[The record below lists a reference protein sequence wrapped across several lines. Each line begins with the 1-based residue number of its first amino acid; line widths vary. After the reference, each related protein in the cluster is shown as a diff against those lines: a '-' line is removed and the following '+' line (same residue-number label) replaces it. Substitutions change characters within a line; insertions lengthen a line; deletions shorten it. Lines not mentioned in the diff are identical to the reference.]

1 MALCT
6 HCGVDIGELK
16 TCPLCKRLVN
26 GVEPT
31 QPTLAAFPVSTE
43 KRVQIFEV
51 VSVSILIAAAAV
63 TIVNLVIDGR
73 LSWAWFPLLSLIFVW
88 VVAALPII
96 ISKKPWLIALIDI
109 LGLSAFLFGL
119 DVLTGPG
126 TWFLGLV
133 LPMIG
138 GLVVGIAIVLSA
150 YALSKRKGIN
160 IIGWILLAAAEFC
173 LSIEAAISFFTSKHI
188 QVFWSSIVASSLV
201 PVALFLFYL
210 HYRVAKAVTLK
221 KLFHL

>member
-1 MALCT
+1 MALCK

-16 TCPLCKRLVN
+16 ICPLCRKAID
-26 GVEPT
+26 GVEV
-31 QPTLAAFPVSTE
+31 QPEVRQTSPVSSG

-51 VSVSILIAAAAV
+51 LSVSILIAAAAV
-63 TIVNLVIDGR
+63 SIVNLVIEGR

-96 ISKKPWLIALIDI
+96 ISNKPWMIALIDVV
-109 LGLSAFLFGL
+109 GLSAFLFGL

-126 TWFLGLV
+126 TWFVGLV

-138 GLVVGIAIVLSA
+138 GLIVGIAIVLSA

-173 LSIEAAISFFTSKHI
+173 LSIEAAISIFTSRHI